1 MTSSASIKALLIL
14 TIVLLAGC
22 GGGGGGGS
30 DPDPVGSSNW
40 DSMKWDQDNWS

>member
-22 GGGGGGGS
+22 GGGGGGS